1 MKRNE
6 ILVSL
11 LCLFLSRTMCLTGF
25 GTTIAHLLSLKV
37 SQSLTKFFLFSLP
50 PQLGIYVAL
59 LLRFLNISL
68 FKLFLILLLLRE
80 ISLNFFL
87 SERAL
92 VTVDPVRQP
101 SLHLILFYLSRSS
114 FFFRLDLIFVGY
126 SRIMLLNTVSHIIG
140 RSFLDLAITF
150 LSFRFF

>member
-11 LCLFLSRTMCLTGF
+11 LCLFLSRTMCLTGL
-25 GTTIAHLLSLKV
+25 GSTIAHLLSLKV
-37 SQSLTKFFLFSLP
+37 SQSFTKFFLFSLP

-80 ISLNFFL
+80 ISLSFFL
-87 SERAL
+87 SERGLA
-92 VTVDPVRQP
+92 TVDPVRQP
-101 SLHLILFYLSRSS
+101 SFHLILFYLSRSS
-114 FFFRLDLIFVGY
+114 FFFRLDLILVGY